1 MSNGLL
7 PHHTLMV
14 IPGEYCREMGG
25 WRAERAQ
32 LCPRLG
38 PTPPLPPKKQMGL
51 GGGGKKGR
59 EQVSKVKEVRPPWGM
74 GLRIG
79 AG

>member
-25 WRAERAQ
+25 WHAGRAQ

-38 PTPPLPPKKQMGL
+38 PTPPPPKKTDGS
-51 GGGGKKGR
+51 GR
-59 EQVSKVKEVRPPWGM
+59 RWREGEGAGIKVREVRPPWGM
-74 GLRIG
+74 GPRVG

>member
-51 GGGGKKGR
+51 GGGGEKGR
-59 EQVSKVKEVRPPWGM
+59 EQVSK
-74 GLRIG
+74 LRR
-79 AG
+79 